1 MKRRWKRVL
10 ALLLTLCL
18 LGGNLAFAEEL
29 PETGEESV
37 IKEETVAEN
46 EEAPVENAE
55 HAEIEAEEPE
65 KSAPVED
72 EDALEAS
79 GENVPEPVRGTD
91 DTIYLDGK
99 NGVDTNDGKTEET
112 AVHSFA
118 KARELAADNRNIKK
132 IVVLGTVDIKNEI
145 TLNGTNAIIL
155 RGENFNDYVFRVPD
169 GKTAT
174 LRKITIDGNSENNK
188 NITKSL
194 IVAESGSTL
203 NIEDKAVIRNN
214 KMMIMPAHTGKGGA
228 IYADQATVNMV
239 DGCIEENRANYGSG
253 IYLIDSRMALSGGN
267 IRNNKAIIKEKI
279 NTNTNDATPRGGGIC
294 AYQSTLNMTGGTV
307 EGNESVYG
315 GGIELS
321 YSTMDFSSG
330 TVQNNSA
337 RRCGFGI
344 LYNGKHYTQYYS
356 GGGGICAFQGSTL
369 HISSEAIVRNNSAVE
384 IGGGICMG
392 TQEPTKGNLL
402 YMTGGTI
409 DGNTAGASGG
419 GIFIQAA
426 FNGGRKS
433 VAHISAGQI
442 TNNQMNGEGDTQ
454 MVFGGGGIYVNGSRS
469 GQNGE
474 LYLNNALIRDNEAQ
488 GTKEE
493 DVENPNTGETVHV
506 RYKGWGGGYAA
517 CPISKT
523 KIHVTDG
530 VAIYKNT
537 RKDLGK
543 DLYILSIPPEKWGDH
558 GGNPTYT
565 LSKRMLGGAPW
576 NWINDE
582 TGEPLAAKM
591 YERENSLEYYKYT
604 ALRTDFQG
612 SEWVE
617 KLAKVWITG
626 NTSVTAG
633 GGIGSNG
640 SVFFGTD
647 GQTTKIEVEKQWDD
661 GGNSDARPKKIK
673 VQLWAKLDGEDQE
686 YKVAEETVT
695 ATDKWKITF
704 DNLPM
709 VYHPDFKVENG
720 SFAPSDAG
728 KKIIYRIAEV
738 RVPGYESKVD
748 NPEAGVFIIK
758 NKRKP
763 ETPPPTPSEKFIE
776 IPVKKLWQDDGHK
789 DKRPTEITVTLYA
802 DGVATDKT
810 LILNAKNEWKGV
822 FRNLPEKKDGN
833 VITYTVKEVEVRG
846 YESVLTG
853 NQSDGFV
860 LTNTYKPEKPPT
872 PPTPPTPPIPS
883 IPFVRIPRAGA

>member
-1 MKRRWKRVL
+1 MKRRWKRGL

-29 PETGEESV
+29 PETSEEPV
-37 IKEETVAEN
+37 IKEETVAEK
-46 EEAPVENAE
+46 EEAAPGENAE
-55 HAEIEAEEPE
+55 NADVEAE
-65 KSAPVED
+65 D
-72 EDALEAS
+72 ELETS
-79 GENVPEPVRGTD
+79 EENVPDPVRSAD

-99 NGVDTNDGKTEET
+99 NGVDTNDGSTPEKAVKT
-112 AVHSFA
+112 FKKA
-118 KARELAADNRNIKK
+118 KELATDNQNIEKV
-132 IVVLGTVDIKNEI
+132 IVTGTVDIENEI
-145 TLNGTNAIIL
+145 TLKGTNAKIL
-155 RGENFNDYVFRVPD
+155 RGKDFNDYVFKVPSN
-169 GKTAT
+169 GKAT
-174 LRKITIDGNSENNK
+174 LNNITIDGNSENNP
-188 NITKSL
+188 NVTKSL
-194 IVAESGSTL
+194 ISAESGSTL
-203 NIEDKAVIRNN
+203 NIQDKAVIRNN
-214 KMMIMPAHTGKGGA
+214 KMMIMPSHTGKGGA
-228 IYADQATVNMV
+228 IYADQATITMTGGNVEDN
-239 DGCIEENRANYGSG
+239 IANYGAG
-253 IYLIDSRMALSGGN
+253 IYLNKSVLNLSGGS
-267 IRNNKAIIKEKI
+267 IRNNKARVKETI
-279 NTNTNDATPRGGGIC
+279 DNNDPTPRGGGVS
-294 AYQSTLNMTGGTV
+294 AYDSTINMTGGTV

-337 RRCGFGI
+337 KRCGFGTI
-344 LYNGKHYTQYYS
+344 YDGKPYTQYYS
-356 GGGGICAFQGSTL
+356 GGGGICAYQGSTL
-369 HISSEAIVRNNSAVE
+369 HISGEAIVRNNSAVE

-392 TQEPTKGNLL
+392 SQEPLKGNVL

-409 DGNTAGASGG
+409 DSNTAGASGG
-419 GIFIQAA
+419 GVFIQAA
-426 FNGGRKS
+426 FNGGEKS

-474 LYLNNALIRDNEAQ
+474 LYLTNALIRNNEAQ

-493 DVENPNTGETVHV
+493 DVEDPNTGKTVHF
-506 RYKGWGGGYAA
+506 RYEGWGGGYAA

-530 VAIYKNT
+530 VAIYNNT

-543 DLYILSIPPEKWGDH
+543 DLYILSISPEKWGDH

-565 LSKRMLGGAPW
+565 LSKRMLGGALW
-576 NWINDE
+576 NWIDE
-582 TGEPLAAKM
+582 ETDKPLAAEM
-591 YERENSLEYYKYT
+591 YERENSLEYNQFT
-604 ALRTDFQG
+604 ALRTDFQR

-640 SVFFGTD
+640 SVFFGTED
-647 GQTTKIEVEKQWDD
+647 KELTEIKVTKEWQDKDD
-661 GGNSDARPKKIK
+661 AKRPKEIQ
-673 VQLWAKLDGEDQE
+673 VQLWAKLDGEEQK
-686 YKVAEETVT
+686 YLVTEETVT
-695 ATDKWKITF
+695 ATDEWKITF
-704 DNLPM
+704 DKLPM
-709 VYHPDFKVENG
+709 VYHDDFKVKNG
-720 SFAPSDAG
+720 SFAPSDVG
-728 KKIIYRIAEV
+728 KKIIYSVKEV
-738 RVPGYESKVD
+738 AVSGYESVVTSNGKD
-748 NPEAGVFIIK
+748 GFIIT

-763 ETPPPTPSEKFIE
+763 EKPPTPSERFIE
-776 IPVKKLWQDDGHK
+776 IPVEKIWQDDGHE

-810 LILNAKNEWKGV
+810 LVLNAKNEWKGV
-822 FRNLPEKKDGN
+822 FRHLPEKKDEKS
-833 VITYTVKEVEVRG
+833 IIYSVKEIAVKG

-853 NQSDGFV
+853 SQSDGFV
-860 LTNTYKPEKPPT
+860 LTNTYKPEEPPT

>member
-1 MKRRWKRVL
+1 MKRRFKRGL

-29 PETGEESV
+29 PETVEESV
-37 IKEETVAEN
+37 IKEEPVAEN
-46 EEAPVENAE
+46 EEAPVENVENADV
-55 HAEIEAEEPE
+55 EAE
-65 KSAPVED
+65 D
-72 EDALEAS
+72 ELETS
-79 GENVPEPVRGTD
+79 EENVPEPVRGTD
-91 DTIYLDGK
+91 DTIYLDGQS
-99 NGVDTNDGKTEET
+99 GDDSNDGKTEAT

-118 KARELAADNRNIKK
+118 KARELATGNPNITK
-132 IVVLGTVDIKNEI
+132 IVVIGTTEIEGDI
-145 TLNGTNAIIL
+145 TLEGTKAKIL
-155 RGENFNDYVFRVPD
+155 RGENFNDYVFKVPSN
-169 GKTAT
+169 GSAT
-174 LRKITIDGNSENNK
+174 LKNITIDGNSENNQT
-188 NITKSL
+188 ITQSL
-194 IVAESGSTL
+194 IYAESNSTL

-214 KMMIMPAHTGKGGA
+214 KMMIMPVHTGKGGA
-228 IYADQATVNMV
+228 IYADHATVNMV
-239 DGCIEENRANYGSG
+239 GGCIEENRANYGSG
-253 IYLIDSRMALSGGN
+253 IYLIDSKMALSGGN
-267 IRNNKAIIKEKI
+267 IRSNKAIIKEKI
-279 NTNTNDATPRGGGIC
+279 NTNTNDATPKGGGIC

-330 TVQNNSA
+330 TVQNNRA
-337 RRCGFGI
+337 KRCGFDI
-344 LYNGKHYTQYYS
+344 LYEGKVYTQYYS
-356 GGGGICAFQGSTL
+356 GGGGICAYQGSTL
-369 HISSEAIVRNNSAVE
+369 HISGEAMVLNNSAVE

-392 TQEPTKGNLL
+392 TQEPSKGNLL

-419 GIFIQAA
+419 GIFVQAA
-426 FNGGRKS
+426 FNGGQKS

-442 TNNQMNGEGDTQ
+442 TNNQMNGVGDTQ

-493 DVENPNTGETVHV
+493 DVEDPNTGKTVHV

-530 VAIYKNT
+530 VAIYHNT

-565 LSKRMLGGAPW
+565 LSKRMLGGAMW

-582 TGEPLAAKM
+582 TGEPLASEM

-604 ALRTDFQG
+604 ALRTDFKG

-617 KLAKVWITG
+617 KLAKVWIAG

-640 SVFFGTD
+640 SVFFGMD
-647 GQTTKIEVEKQWDD
+647 GKTTEIEVEKKWEDKDD
-661 GGNSDARPKKIK
+661 AKRPDRIQVK
-673 VQLWAKLDGEDQE
+673 LLAKLEGEDKE
-686 YKVAEETVT
+686 YVVETRTVT
-695 ATDKWKITF
+695 AKEKWKITF
-704 DNLPM
+704 DNLPT
-709 VYHPDFKVENG
+709 VYHPDFTVENG

-728 KKIIYRIAEV
+728 KKIIYRVGEV
-738 RVPGYESKVD
+738 SVPGYESIVTGNAKD
-748 NPEAGVFIIK
+748 GFIIT

-776 IPVKKLWQDDGHK
+776 IPVEKIWQDEGHE
-789 DKRPTEITVTLYA
+789 DKRPTEITVALYA
-802 DGVATDKT
+802 DGARTDKT
-810 LILNAKNEWKGV
+810 LVLSAANEWKGV
-822 FRNLPEKKDGN
+822 FRHLPEKKDGK
-833 VITYTVKEVEVRG
+833 VITYTVKEIAVKG

-853 NQSDGFV
+853 SQGDGFV

>member
-1 MKRRWKRVL
+1 MKRRFKRGL

-18 LGGNLAFAEEL
+18 LRGNLAFAQGL
-29 PETGEESV
+29 PETSEEPV
-37 IKEETVAEN
+37 IKEEMSAEE
-46 EEAPVENAE
+46 EEAPGENAE
-55 HAEIEAEEPE
+55 NADVEAEEQE
-65 KSAPVED
+65 ENAPGED
-72 EDALEAS
+72 ESAIELSD
-79 GENVPEPVRGTD
+79 ENVPEPVRGDETA
-91 DTIYLDGK
+91 IYLNGQSGDDGN
-99 NGVDTNDGKTEET
+99 NGLASDQAVKT
-112 AVHSFA
+112 FGQA
-118 KARELAADNRNIKK
+118 KKLATDNKQIEK
-132 IVVLGTVDIKNEI
+132 IIVIGTTEIEGDI
-145 TLNGTNAIIL
+145 TLENTNAIVQ
-155 RGENFNDYVFRVPD
+155 RGENFNDVVFRVSS

-174 LRKITIDGNSENNK
+174 LKHITIDGNSESNK
-188 NITKSL
+188 TITKSL
-194 IVAESGSTL
+194 IHAESGSIL
-203 NIEDKAVIRNN
+203 NIEDDAVIRNN
-214 KMMIMPAHTGKGGA
+214 KMMIMPANTGMGGA
-228 IYADQATVNMV
+228 IYTNQATVNMV
-239 DGCIEENRANYGSG
+239 GGCIEDNSANYGSG
-253 IYLIDSRMALSGGN
+253 IYLSDSTMSISGGN

-294 AYQSTLNMTGGTV
+294 AYQSTLNMTGGVV
-307 EGNESVYG
+307 EGNEAIYG

-330 TVQNNSA
+330 TVQNNRA
-337 RRCGFGI
+337 KRCGFDI
-344 LYNGKHYTQYYS
+344 LYNGKVYTQYYS
-356 GGGGICAFQGSTL
+356 GGGGICAYQGSTL
-369 HISSEAIVRNNSAVE
+369 HISNDAKVQNNSAHE

-392 TQEPTKGNLL
+392 TQQPAKGNLL

-454 MVFGGGGIYVNGSRS
+454 MVFGGGGVYVNGSRS

-474 LYLNNALIRDNEAQ
+474 LYLNNALIRDNKAQ

-493 DVENPNTGETVHV
+493 DVEDPNTGETVHF

-523 KIHVTDG
+523 KIHVTNG
-530 VAIYKNT
+530 VAIYYNI
-537 RKDLGK
+537 RKDLGN

-565 LSKRMLGGAPW
+565 LSKRMLGGALW
-576 NWINDE
+576 NWIDDE
-582 TGEPLAAKM
+582 TGEPLAAEM

-612 SEWVE
+612 SQWVE

-640 SVFFGTD
+640 SVFFGTE
-647 GQTTKIEVEKQWDD
+647 GETTKIEVEKKWEDKDNAKRPDRIQVKLLAQLEGDD
-661 GGNSDARPKKIK
+661 QKY
-673 VQLWAKLDGEDQE
+673 VVETC
-686 YKVAEETVT
+686 TVT
-695 ATDKWKITF
+695 AKDEWKITF
-704 DNLPM
+704 DNLPKF
-709 VYHPDFKVENG
+709 YHAQFDVQDGEFQP
-720 SFAPSDAG
+720 AG
-728 KKIIYRIAEV
+728 AGQEIIYSVVEV
-738 RVPGYESKVD
+738 PVSGYES
-748 NPEAGVFIIK
+748 GVTGDAEHGFIIT

-763 ETPPPTPSEKFIE
+763 ETPPPTPSERFIE
-776 IPVKKLWQDDGHK
+776 IPVEKIWQDDGHE

-810 LILNAKNEWKGV
+810 LVLSTANEWKGA
-822 FRNLPEKKDGN
+822 FRNLPEKKDGKS
-833 VITYTVKEVEVRG
+833 ITYTVKEIAVKG
-846 YESVLTG
+846 YENVLTG

-872 PPTPPTPPIPS
+872 PPKPPKSPIPA